1 MTTFTGTFVHL
12 VEITYQFEIEADTE
26 EEARKKIE
34 DDPFEY
40 LTIDDPVDEQGLEL
54 KDFKFDE

>member
-1 MTTFTGTFVHL
+1 MTKFTGTFVHL
-12 VEITYQFEIEADTE
+12 VENTYQFEIEADTK

-40 LTIDDPVDEQGLEL
+40 LTIDDPVDEQGLDF
-54 KDFKFDE
+54 KGFKFDE